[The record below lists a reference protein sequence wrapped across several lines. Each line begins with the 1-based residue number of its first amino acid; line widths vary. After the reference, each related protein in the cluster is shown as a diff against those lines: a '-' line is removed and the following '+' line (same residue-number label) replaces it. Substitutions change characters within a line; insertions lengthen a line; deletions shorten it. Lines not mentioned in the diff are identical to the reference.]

1 MDKKNIEIII
11 PVYRSELTTVEEISL
26 KSCFRVLKEYV
37 IVLCKP
43 TGLNTSKIESDFNFT
58 RIECFDSSY
67 FDSVASYNRL
77 MLSTSFYERFI
88 HSKYILIFQTDAFI
102 FYDDLDRWISYN
114 YDYVG
119 APWISKSNFG
129 KCIPFVKMCMDKY
142 LLQKKDIIHKYERQ
156 NRVGNGG
163 FSLRK
168 TKTHRD
174 ICIAL
179 KDDIERFLAHQ
190 DQYFFNED
198 IYLSI
203 VPQRKG
209 FDFKTPTIK
218 EAKTFAWDVK
228 AKMLYKKTGGKLP
241 MAAHG
246 WFTPKNLPFWLPI
259 IEKQFK
265 LEPNT
270 IMINEQ

>member
-1 MDKKNIEIII
+1 MKPGKNTIEIVI
-11 PVYRSELTTVEEISL
+11 PIYKEELTYYENISIT
-26 KSCFRVLKEYV
+26 SCFRVLNGYS

-43 TGLNTSKIESDFNFT
+43 YGLNTSKIEADFNFT
-58 RIECFDSSY
+58 RIECFDPSY

-77 MLSTSFYERFI
+77 MLSASFYERFL
-88 HSKYILIFQTDAFI
+88 HSKYILVFQTDVFI
-102 FYDDLDRWISYN
+102 FYDDLEKWITSD

-119 APWISKSNFG
+119 APWISKNKFG
-129 KCIPFVKMCMDKY
+129 KCIPFVKMCIDKY

-156 NRVGNGG
+156 NKVGNGG

-190 DQYFFNED
+190 EQYFFNED

-209 FDFKTPTIK
+209 FDFKTPTSK
-218 EAKTFAWDVK
+218 EALTFAWDVK
-228 AKMLYKKTGGKLP
+228 AKMLYKKTGEKLP

-246 WFTPKNLPFWLPI
+246 WFTVKNLPFWLPI
-259 IEKQFK
+259 IKKHIDKIQQK
-265 LEPNT
+265 LS
-270 IMINEQ
+270 